1 MSKTIQLVQM
11 MLNKY
16 GKIDEF
22 DQTMTELQEAGLL
35 RKNVNLTKTQRV
47 SKKAKAK
54 AAKKS
59 NRKISAYNIAVW
71 HASKN
76 IPKEQ
81 NVFSALSGDFWE
93 KSPLNPKGDNF
104 NEEELDK
111 ITAEYKEAKGISDDA
126 GSDSEGSQGSQE
138 SELNTTEPAKPKRK
152 PSAYNKFVALHK
164 ESRPEGVN
172 MFDYVKEIWAE
183 SEYNKKSDNFKQ
195 ESLDKF
201 MSEE

>member
-1 MSKTIQLVQM
+1 MI
-11 MLNKY
+11 LNKY
-16 GKIDEF
+16 GKIDEY
-22 DQTMTELQEAGLL
+22 DQTMTELQEEGLL

-71 HASKN
+71 SASKD

-104 NEEELDK
+104 NQEELDK

-126 GSDSEGSQGSQE
+126 GSDSEGSQD

-152 PSAYNKFVALHK
+152 PSAYNRFVKMHK
-164 ESRPEGVN
+164 DSRPEGVN

>member
-1 MSKTIQLVQM
+1 M

>member
-11 MLNKY
+11 ILNKY
-16 GKIDEF
+16 GKIDDF
-22 DQTMTELQEAGLL
+22 DQTMTELQEEGLL

-54 AAKKS
+54 AEKKS

-71 HASKN
+71 DAAKN

-104 NEEELDK
+104 NQEELDK
-111 ITAEYKEAKGISDDA
+111 ITAEYKEAKGISDNTS
-126 GSDSEGSQGSQE
+126 SDSEGSQDSQE
-138 SELNTTEPAKPKRK
+138 SELNTTEAAKPKRK
-152 PSAYNKFVALHK
+152 ASAYNKFVALHK
-164 ESRPEGVN
+164 DSSPEGVN
-172 MFDYVKEIWAE
+172 LFDYVNEIWAE
-183 SEYNKKSDNFKQ
+183 SEYNKKSANFNQ

>member
-11 MLNKY
+11 ILNKY
-16 GKIDEF
+16 GKIDEY
-22 DQTMTELQEAGLL
+22 DQTMTELQEEGLL

-71 HASKN
+71 SASKD

-104 NEEELDK
+104 NQEELDK

-126 GSDSEGSQGSQE
+126 GSDSEGSQD

-152 PSAYNKFVALHK
+152 PSAYNRFVKMHK
-164 ESRPEGVN
+164 DSRPEGVN